1 MGLLRAL
8 EARLSD
14 PDVSDKSGDGY
25 YVRTKDGR
33 KVGPM
38 VGARWPLFSHPSPMS
53 RANLSPKHRTD
64 RVSPA
69 EYQFRNLQKSE
80 DTAEIASAWRMAG
93 GNYYKVELSRG
104 VVFDRACSCK
114 ACGHVCE
121 LLIIIVCFLS
131 IVGVFIFLIN
141 SKVMEK
147 ERKKTGEGTWFL
159 LEFMLGLTVVMVIYT
174 IRTLFKRWRKV
185 STDVFASEV

>member
-1 MGLLRAL
+1 
-8 EARLSD
+8 
-14 PDVSDKSGDGY
+14 
-25 YVRTKDGR
+25 
-33 KVGPM
+33 
-38 VGARWPLFSHPSPMS
+38 
-53 RANLSPKHRTD
+53 
-64 RVSPA
+64 
-69 EYQFRNLQKSE
+69 
-80 DTAEIASAWRMAG
+80 MAG
-93 GNYYKVELSRG
+93 GNYYKVELTRS

-147 ERKKTGEGTWFL
+147 ERKKTEEGTWFL

>member
-1 MGLLRAL
+1 
-8 EARLSD
+8 
-14 PDVSDKSGDGY
+14 
-25 YVRTKDGR
+25 
-33 KVGPM
+33 
-38 VGARWPLFSHPSPMS
+38 
-53 RANLSPKHRTD
+53 
-64 RVSPA
+64 
-69 EYQFRNLQKSE
+69 
-80 DTAEIASAWRMAG
+80 MAG
-93 GNYYKVELSRG
+93 GNYYKVELTRS

-121 LLIIIVCFLS
+121 LLIIIVCFLF

-147 ERKKTGEGTWFL
+147 ERKKTEEGTWFL
-159 LEFMLGLTVVMVIYT
+159 LEFMLVLTVLMVIYT

>member
-1 MGLLRAL
+1 
-8 EARLSD
+8 
-14 PDVSDKSGDGY
+14 
-25 YVRTKDGR
+25 
-33 KVGPM
+33 M

-53 RANLSPKHRTD
+53 RANLSPKRRTD

-93 GNYYKVELSRG
+93 GNYYKVELSRS